1 MPGIGTAIGIPFRK
15 VRGIPQDVLD
25 DLLGFAI
32 GAFGNIKTGA
42 VISTKDLPVADEDE
56 AYGYII
62 ALDL

>member
-15 VRGIPQDVLD
+15 VRGLSQDILD

-42 VISTKDLPVADEDE
+42 AINVKDLPITSEE
-56 AYGYII
+56 EGYGYII